1 MGFWFFVCFLN
12 NDICG
17 AGHNSTGKGGEIS
30 VGNYNHPIATCFLPW
45 LFLSSAHVNMKVS
58 LKKKKKCT
66 ASDLHPGSGASTG
79 EERIES
85 LR

>member
-58 LKKKKKCT
+58 SKKKKSVLLQTCILALGPLQEKRG
-66 ASDLHPGSGASTG
+66 LKV
-79 EERIES
+79 
-85 LR
+85 